1 MVAHRAL
8 RGLFTA
14 TVVLAATTTLSIV
27 HATPAPALSP
37 VNPVRVDVD
46 GHPANSG
53 FLVFVEGDTALNAD
67 ESEGTLATGGDL
79 SFNSTYNVAA
89 HSPKDSTFTAPG
101 DSQPTLLYVGG
112 GVAWTGSQVL
122 RVLNSGYTKIADSA
136 TYTARNTD
144 QNGAKVNINIVKP
157 GAVYGST
164 PRIEGTTSQPPAS
177 VATPVP
183 SGLISIPGAFTK
195 YRSLT
200 TEIADCPQTVRLTDP
215 NGGSTPIDQPY
226 TRGARGRLTLE
237 TGTTNVLTMSTA
249 DLANLSEITFTNQP
263 TASTPLVVNVT
274 GSAFNGNIPN
284 LAGIGGSQ
292 APYILWNFPQATS
305 IVVTGGA
312 SIEGTIYAPNA
323 ALNWRPTQNVEGN
336 IIAASF
342 THGPSSLARKGQVR
356 EIHDFPFAT
365 TISCSASHPTGT
377 LTLVKHVDN
386 SGGGTGVAS
395 DWTLSADGPQTV
407 TGPGNSAD
415 VTSVTVDT
423 GIYELTESGGLAN
436 YTSGSWSCTGGLLV
450 GHFVTVTKNPEVTCE
465 ITNSYHPPPP
475 PTGALT
481 LIKHVDNTGGGIAGP
496 SDWTLTAS
504 GPDIVTGAG
513 NSDAVTDVT
522 TPAGDYDLSESGG
535 PSDYTSGTW
544 SCAGGDL
551 TGSTVTITDG
561 SNVTCEITNTY
572 HPPPP
577 PTGTLTLV
585 KHVDNSGGGTATA
598 GEWTLTAAGPDSI
611 HGAAGSD
618 AVTGVAVG
626 AGDYDLSESGGPDNY
641 TPGSWSCTGGTLTG
655 DTVTVTDGADVT
667 CEITNTYHP
676 PPSPP
681 AGSITLVKHVKGG
694 TGVPSDWTLSA
705 AGPQTVRGPANSEAV
720 TGIVVPIGSYTLTES
735 GGPTGYK
742 ASKWTCNGKALSG
755 DSVRVK
761 RNALVTCEITNTS
774 GHSQVEPGGATGH
787 PPGSSTSG
795 LAFTGA
801 NIATMIAGA
810 LACFTLGG
818 ILVLATRRRGPRLPA
833 ALTDEELS

>member
-481 LIKHVDNTGGGIAGP
+481 LIKHVDNTGGGQG
-496 SDWTLTAS
+496 
-504 GPDIVTGAG
+504 
-513 NSDAVTDVT
+513 
-522 TPAGDYDLSESGG
+522 TP
-535 PSDYTSGTW
+535 
-544 SCAGGDL
+544 
-551 TGSTVTITDG
+551 V
-561 SNVTCEITNTY
+561 
-572 HPPPP
+572 
-577 PTGTLTLV
+577 
-585 KHVDNSGGGTATA
+585 
-598 GEWTLTAAGPDSI
+598 EWTLTADGPQT
-611 HGAAGSD
+611 
-618 AVTGVAVG
+618 VTGPGNTPSVTAVVVAS
-626 AGDYDLSESGGPDNY
+626 GDYALTESGGPADY
-641 TPGSWSCTGGTLTG
+641 DASDWTCTGGTLAG